1 MQRLQNI
8 FDWQIIFKPKRALFL
23 SAHATKYRFHVEDA
37 AGRFLLSHIIFL
49 FKIIHTPTHILPILT
64 RKTKKIELISF
75 LTLGDDDGLHR
86 GFTSL
91 FMIVNIFYKNLPD
104 ASVAKLYYLTSW

>member
-1 MQRLQNI
+1 MLKSSGFMLESSVQRLQNI

-49 FKIIHTPTHILPILT
+49 L
-64 RKTKKIELISF
+64 
-75 LTLGDDDGLHR
+75 
-86 GFTSL
+86 
-91 FMIVNIFYKNLPD
+91 
-104 ASVAKLYYLTSW
+104 